1 MVALPLAAPA
11 VWGKN
16 VTYTLA
22 LCCGAKVI
30 GKFGPAKLNSLP
42 LTVTWVMVRF
52 DLLVLVSGK
61 GTEFMLPT

>member
-11 VWGKN
+11 DWGKN
-16 VTYTLA
+16 VTYKFA

-30 GKFGPAKLNSLP
+30 GKFGPAKRNSLP

-52 DLLVLVSGK
+52 DLLVLLTGK